1 MNSVFLGPCDFI
13 FDVDNFQ
20 GHRAANGNL
29 PNGVEECIK
38 RIFRAIRT
46 TGYDV
51 TLDYV
56 TDGVA
61 IFEECG
67 VFIHIK
73 REPNLIAILRI
84 EEAF

>member
-1 MNSVFLGPCDFI
+1 MNSVILGPCDFI

-29 PNGVEECIK
+29 PNGIEECIK
-38 RIFRAIRT
+38 QLFRAIRA
-46 TGYDV
+46 TGHNVLLEYMS
-51 TLDYV
+51 
-56 TDGVA
+56 DGVA

-73 REPNLIAILRI
+73 REPDLIAILRI
-84 EEAF
+84 EELQ